1 MITVTDE
8 MRDAGYAELG
18 FPPKGPSLAL
28 ESIYRD
34 YGPLIGNKLLVLVAE
49 ALHRV
54 ATMDETELRNFLP
67 WLLYNDGEL
76 AGIGSAELAAIQGAL
91 VRNLPKH
98 EHPLERA
105 VVIGS
110 VNPQPMAM
118 TKGDLDVIRRCAS
131 SISICPAR

>member
-76 AGIGSAELAAIQGAL
+76 AMESGVELAALQAVIARSL
-91 VRNLPKH
+91 PPRNWPR
-98 EHPLERA
+98 P
-105 VVIGS
+105 
-110 VNPQPMAM
+110 
-118 TKGDLDVIRRCAS
+118 
-131 SISICPAR
+131 